1 MEKESNQAEGDL
13 PIKKANEID
22 KNELEV
28 KKQKEMDPNELEVKK
43 QKEMDPNELGI
54 KKEYLLSIRERV
66 LCTELLSEKDRV
78 LIDGSEKSN
87 ENVADSIQ
95 KGDLK
100 SMSVKLKGQNK
111 NRPPPMRFDISER
124 ICPSLVDVAV
134 DEEPSACP
142 YNPNCR
148 YRHDVIEYMKER
160 KPDVLP
166 GGCPNYQNNGRCSRG
181 ISCLFGEEHVTPEGR
196 NKKNPNPISPGSEYY
211 NFLSKDLQKSL
222 RKKTYNFKKAEN
234 IVKKNNKNQCKDEV
248 SKNVKGTVDEAE
260 TELVHEE
267 PAAKK
272 TKVEIGP
279 ITDEDIISLKP
290 DEKKKID
297 WKGKLYLAPLTTV
310 GNLPFRRLCKKLGA
324 DITCGEMAMA
334 ESLVG
339 GGHQEWAL
347 VRKHKS
353 EDLFGVQICGANPYI
368 LGKCTQLLEENTEV
382 DFIDL
387 NLGCPIDM
395 VYQKGAGSGL
405 MRRRGPLESS
415 IKTMSQL
422 LKIPFTV
429 KMRMGVYTDH
439 PFAHQLVEKCR
450 DWGVSMVT
458 VHGRSR
464 EQRYTRLADWD
475 YIRSCVKA
483 ADPMPIFGNGDLMSY
498 EDYERVVEQSGVA
511 GVMIARGALIKPW
524 IFTEIKERRHWDIS
538 SSERFQY
545 MKDFCNYG
553 LEHWGSDSQ
562 GVERTRRFLLEWQ
575 SFAHRYVP
583 VGLLE
588 RPPQKMNLR
597 PPPFRGRDDL
607 ETLLGSPNAGDWVRI
622 CEMFLGPA
630 PDGFQFLPKHKANS
644 WK

>member
-1 MEKESNQAEGDL
+1 M
-13 PIKKANEID
+13 
-22 KNELEV
+22 
-28 KKQKEMDPNELEVKK
+28 
-43 QKEMDPNELGI
+43 
-54 KKEYLLSIRERV
+54 SIRERV

-148 YRHDVIEYMKER
+148 YRHDVVEYMKER

-290 DEKKKID
+290 DEKKKVFNI
-297 WKGKLYLAPLTTV
+297 YYPIN
-310 GNLPFRRLCKKLGA
+310 GN
-324 DITCGEMAMA
+324 I
-334 ESLVG
+334 S
-339 GGHQEWAL
+339 
-347 VRKHKS
+347 
-353 EDLFGVQICGANPYI
+353 Y
-368 LGKCTQLLEENTEV
+368 TEHS
-382 DFIDL
+382 
-387 NLGCPIDM
+387 
-395 VYQKGAGSGL
+395 K
-405 MRRRGPLESS
+405 
-415 IKTMSQL
+415 
-422 LKIPFTV
+422 
-429 KMRMGVYTDH
+429 
-439 PFAHQLVEKCR
+439 
-450 DWGVSMVT
+450 
-458 VHGRSR
+458 
-464 EQRYTRLADWD
+464 
-475 YIRSCVKA
+475 
-483 ADPMPIFGNGDLMSY
+483 
-498 EDYERVVEQSGVA
+498 
-511 GVMIARGALIKPW
+511 
-524 IFTEIKERRHWDIS
+524 
-538 SSERFQY
+538 
-545 MKDFCNYG
+545 
-553 LEHWGSDSQ
+553 
-562 GVERTRRFLLEWQ
+562 
-575 SFAHRYVP
+575 
-583 VGLLE
+583 
-588 RPPQKMNLR
+588 
-597 PPPFRGRDDL
+597 
-607 ETLLGSPNAGDWVRI
+607 
-622 CEMFLGPA
+622 
-630 PDGFQFLPKHKANS
+630 
-644 WK
+644 

>member
-1 MEKESNQAEGDL
+1 
-13 PIKKANEID
+13 
-22 KNELEV
+22 
-28 KKQKEMDPNELEVKK
+28 
-43 QKEMDPNELGI
+43 
-54 KKEYLLSIRERV
+54 
-66 LCTELLSEKDRV
+66 
-78 LIDGSEKSN
+78 
-87 ENVADSIQ
+87 
-95 KGDLK
+95 
-100 SMSVKLKGQNK
+100 MSVKLKGQNK

-134 DEEPSACP
+134 DEEPLACP

-148 YRHDVIEYMKER
+148 YRHDVVEYMKER

-290 DEKKKID
+290 DEKKKVFNIYYPINGNISYTEHSKQID

-353 EDLFGVQICGANPYI
+353 EDLFGVQVLFCLTFLFPCLIFNCKLLLYQICGANPYI

-395 VYQKGAGSGL
+395 VYQKVPQQRPFVFLVNKNFLFTYFLDKQGAGSGL

-511 GVMIARGALIKPW
+511 GNESLDKTPL
-524 IFTEIKERRHWDIS
+524 H
-538 SSERFQY
+538 Y
-545 MKDFCNYG
+545 
-553 LEHWGSDSQ
+553 
-562 GVERTRRFLLEWQ
+562 
-575 SFAHRYVP
+575 
-583 VGLLE
+583 
-588 RPPQKMNLR
+588 
-597 PPPFRGRDDL
+597 
-607 ETLLGSPNAGDWVRI
+607 
-622 CEMFLGPA
+622 
-630 PDGFQFLPKHKANS
+630 LPIMSIDA
-644 WK
+644 